1 MGKIRKTISKII
13 PKEIKPILPY
23 AALFI
28 PGLQGAAGMFANMG
42 ITNALAQKAIIA
54 GITKGLTDD
63 KAKFG
68 DIARTAAFAVAPDV
82 LQQGLGSLGNALN
95 PQTTEAL
102 KASMSVTGGGNA
114 IPLTQQIGQAATAA
128 AESKFLDT
136 LVNPSTLTQTA
147 RAIASPAFTDYSI
160 KQREIQ
166 KEELEKYKQQMA
178 SKGITDKAG
187 TRKAIYDIYAG
198 IEDKDDQ
205 GASYRVYQDDYINS
219 ILDKYGYARGGIVS
233 LYKKGGEVEKPKPI
247 ELPQDPLSKIIEEFI
262 KDQKRQD
269 EIRKQYKA
277 DGGRIGFQMGGT
289 SEVQAL
295 AAEVKRL
302 QIENEALR
310 KDEKPSIKDIGTM
323 TDYATKG
330 FEMETGSPLGGAIAQ
345 PQRIIPGFA
354 RGGIADLETVAMQPN
369 EKENTQTASPDLYVK
384 LVEYYESLGYDY
396 DTASDLAYKDYM
408 SGAKRFE
415 EGGKV
420 MQVSH
425 SGNDKLFEQLY
436 EEFLEMGMTPQ
447 QARQAVK
454 DYLNSSK
461 MGLEEGGKVIP
472 MIPEGIFYKGKA
484 KDYPGASKAI
494 RDTLKE
500 KREKKAGGGLLGLQ
514 RGGMPAELDY
524 RDGGIIKVGS
534 KPKAD
539 DVPARLSKGEF
550 VLTTEAVDNL
560 GKKITGEKSNRAGA
574 AALYKIMDNLEAMA

>member
-28 PGLQGAAGMFANMG
+28 PGLQGTAGAFAKMG
-42 ITNALAQKAIIA
+42 ITNTLAQKAIISA
-54 GITKGLTDD
+54 VTKGLTDD

-68 DIARTAAFAVAPDV
+68 DIARTAALSIAPDV
-82 LQQGLGSLGNALN
+82 IQQGLGSLGNALN
-95 PQTTEAL
+95 PQTLENL
-102 KASMSVTGGGNA
+102 KASMPVTGGGNA

-136 LVNPSTLTQTA
+136 LVNPGTLTQTA
-147 RAIASPAFTDYSI
+147 RAIASPAFTDYSM

-166 KEELEKYKQQMA
+166 KEKLETYNERLRQQ
-178 SKGITDKAG
+178 GITDKTG

-198 IEDKDDQ
+198 IEDKDDK
-205 GASYRVYQDDYINS
+205 GSTYRVYSDEYINS
-219 ILDKYGYARGGIVS
+219 ILDKYGYARGGIVG
-233 LYKKGGEVEKPKPI
+233 LYKKGGEVEKPKPV

-277 DGGRIGFQMGGT
+277 NGGRIGFNVGGSSDT
-289 SEVQAL
+289 EAL

-310 KDEKPSIKDIGTM
+310 KGDKSSLKDLGTL

-330 FEMETGSPLGGAIAQ
+330 FEMATGSPLGGAVAQ

-354 RGGIADLETVAMQPN
+354 RGGIADLETVAMEPV
-369 EKENTQTASPDLYVK
+369 KTENVQVASPDLYVK

-408 SGAKRFE
+408 SGAKKFE
-415 EGGKV
+415 KGGKV
-420 MQVSH
+420 MQASH
-425 SGNDKLFEQLY
+425 SGNDKLTEQLY

-461 MGLEEGGKVIP
+461 IGLEEGGKVIP

-500 KREKKAGGGLLGLQ
+500 KREKKAEGGLLGLKK
-514 RGGMPAELDY
+514 GGVPAEFDY

-539 DVPARLSKGEF
+539 DVPARLSLGEF
-550 VLTTEAVDNL
+550 VLTKESVDNL
-560 GKKITGEKSNRAGA
+560 GKKITGKKDNRAGA
-574 AALYKIMDNLEAMA
+574 EALYKIMDNLEAIA

>member
-1 MGKIRKTISKII
+1 MGKVRKVISKII

-23 AALFI
+23 AALLI
-28 PGLQGAAGMFANMG
+28 PGLQGTAGALAKMG
-42 ITNALAQKAIIA
+42 ITNTLAQKALIS
-54 GITKGLTDD
+54 GLTKAVTDD
-63 KAKFG
+63 KAKLG
-68 DIARTAAFAVAPDV
+68 DIARTAALSIGPDI

-95 PQTTEAL
+95 PQTAEAL
-102 KASMSVTGGGNA
+102 KTSMSVSGGGNA

-136 LVNPSTLTQTA
+136 LVNPSTLTQTI
-147 RAIASPAFTDYSI
+147 RAVASPAFTDFSL

-166 KEELEKYKQQMA
+166 KEELEKYQQQMA
-178 SKGITDKAG
+178 AKGITDKAG

-198 IEDKDDQ
+198 IEDEGDSGK
-205 GASYRVYQDDYINS
+205 YRVYSDEYINS
-219 ILDKYGYARGGIVS
+219 ILDKYGYARGGIVG
-233 LYKKGGEVEKPKPI
+233 LYKKGGEVEKPKPV

-277 DGGRIGFQMGGT
+277 NGGRIGFNVGGSSDT
-289 SEVQAL
+289 EAL
-295 AAEVKRL
+295 AAEVRRL

-310 KDEKPSIKDIGTM
+310 KGDKSSLKDLGTL

-330 FEMETGSPLGGAIAQ
+330 FEMATGSPLGGAVAQ

-354 RGGIADLETVAMQPN
+354 RGGVASLETVAMEPV
-369 EKENTQTASPDLYVK
+369 KTENVQVASPDLYVK

-415 EGGKV
+415 KGGKV
-420 MQVSH
+420 MQASH
-425 SGNDKLFEQLY
+425 SGNDKLTEQLY

-461 MGLEEGGKVIP
+461 IGLEEGGKVIP

-494 RDTLKE
+494 RETLKE
-500 KREKKAGGGLLGLQ
+500 KREKKAEGGLLGLKK
-514 RGGMPAELDY
+514 GGVPAEFDY

-539 DVPARLSKGEF
+539 DVPARLSLGEF
-550 VLTTEAVDNL
+550 VLTKESVDNL
-560 GKKITGEKSNRAGA
+560 GKKITGKKDNRAGA
-574 AALYKIMDNLEAMA
+574 EALYKIMDNLEAIA

>member
-28 PGLQGAAGMFANMG
+28 PGLQGTAGMFANMG

-54 GITKGLTDD
+54 GVTRGLTDD

-82 LQQGLGSLGNALN
+82 IQQGLGSLGNALN

-147 RAIASPAFTDYSI
+147 RAIASPALTDYSI

-277 DGGRIGFQMGGT
+277 DGGRIGFNVGGSNDT
-289 SEVQAL
+289 AAL
-295 AAEVKRL
+295 AAEVRRL
-302 QIENEALR
+302 QIENEALKKGDKSSL
-310 KDEKPSIKDIGTM
+310 KDLGTL

-330 FEMETGSPLGGAIAQ
+330 FEMATGSPLGGAVAQ

-354 RGGIADLETVAMQPN
+354 RGGIADLETVAMEPV
-369 EKENTQTASPDLYVK
+369 KTENVQVASPDAYVK

-408 SGAKRFE
+408 SGAKKFE

-425 SGNDKLFEQLY
+425 SGNDKLTEQLY

-447 QARQAVK
+447 QARQAVR

-461 MGLEEGGKVIP
+461 RGLEEGGKVIP

-500 KREKKAGGGLLGLQ
+500 KREKKAEGGLLGLKK
-514 RGGMPAELDY
+514 GGVPAEFDY

-539 DVPARLSKGEF
+539 DVPARLSLGEF
-550 VLTTEAVDNL
+550 VLTKESVDNL
-560 GKKITGEKSNRAGA
+560 GKKITGRKDNRAGA
-574 AALYKIMDNLEAMA
+574 EALYKIMDNLEATA